1 MQNDTEKTQADYKD
15 SEENQILAM
24 LDTVENLNGLIDRL
38 DREIRVLEVMRAAVL
53 DELDAISSQP
63 GTVTA
68 TPEETR
74 IEYPTE

>member
-1 MQNDTEKTQADYKD
+1 MQNDTEKTQISCKD

-38 DREIRVLEVMRAAVL
+38 DREIRVLEVMRSAVL

-63 GTVTA
+63 RAVTA
-68 TPEETR
+68 TPEEKR
-74 IEYPTE
+74 IEYPGD